1 MTKKPFKKIL
11 SCFETKS
18 PKGINSPKMK
28 TLELERCHN

>member
-1 MTKKPFKKIL
+1 MAKKSLKKIL

-18 PKGINSPKMK
+18 PKGKNSPKMK